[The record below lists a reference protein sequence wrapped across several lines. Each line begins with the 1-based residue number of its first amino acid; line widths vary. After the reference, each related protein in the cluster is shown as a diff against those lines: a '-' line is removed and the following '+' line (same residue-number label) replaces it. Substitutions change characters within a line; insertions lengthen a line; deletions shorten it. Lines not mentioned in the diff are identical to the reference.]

1 MEYRNINSEIT
12 ESFLDSSPVR
22 IINISNEVVFF
33 ILLAISLMVIC
44 YCYFYFKY
52 KSNIRTVNMDKTNT
66 DYEPVDRNTAL
77 GNPFKLKDFPL
88 IESLKSYKGYLNYKV
103 YIEKDQAIID
113 QLNDLY
119 RKSKE
124 GKLNLGCHCKPLPC
138 HSDIIAKFVR
148 KMKGEL

>member
-1 MEYRNINSEIT
+1 MELQSINNEIANNEDFVT
-12 ESFLDSSPVR
+12 D
-22 IINISNEVVFF
+22 IINIDLSNLFTML
-33 ILLAISLMVIC
+33 IIGSVIIIIAKL
-44 YCYFYFKY
+44 YF
-52 KSNIRTVNMDKTNT
+52 KSNIKTVNMDKTNT